1 MKSAALLA
9 ACTPLYLESRQ
20 KCIAH
25 TTFFREHACHPKKS
39 RIAAAPALV
48 TPPVPIPPNA
58 TLVALRD
65 PALRAY
71 AALVFPDV
79 KPSSPQF
86 PLPLRAILD
95 LRALTDR
102 QAPTVAQIDLLEKEK
117 NGDYIGPLPK
127 RARRTSR

>member
-1 MKSAALLA
+1 MPPRASFGL
-9 ACTPLYLESRQ
+9 
-20 KCIAH
+20 IAH
-25 TTFFREHACHPKKS
+25 FALRDPAPHVAAV
-39 RIAAAPALV
+39 AAAPALV

>member
-1 MKSAALLA
+1 MLPRLQLPPPLL
-9 ACTPLYLESRQ
+9 PLPYLYLPMLLLLP
-20 KCIAH
+20 
-25 TTFFREHACHPKKS
+25 F
-39 RIAAAPALV
+39 V
-48 TPPVPIPPNA
+48 T
-58 TLVALRD
+58 L
-65 PALRAY
+65 LRAY

-102 QAPTVAQIDLLEKEK
+102 QAPNVAQIDLLEKEK

-127 RARRTSR
+127 RARRASR